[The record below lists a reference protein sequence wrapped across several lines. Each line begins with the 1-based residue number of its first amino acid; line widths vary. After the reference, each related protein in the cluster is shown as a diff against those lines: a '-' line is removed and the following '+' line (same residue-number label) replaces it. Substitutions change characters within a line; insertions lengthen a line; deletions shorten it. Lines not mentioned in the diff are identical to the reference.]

1 MNIRVLKDNYSSIS
15 LVDNKLFFI
24 HCFFAI
30 IHSLLLL
37 GFVVYPFSQPLF
49 LNSETW
55 VFVYLCLFLSFS
67 MDFIYFCSYNRL
79 RNKVSFPWLFL
90 FFDSMLM
97 TICLNSVLSVLSP
110 VLIFIYM
117 SHIFVGGLLGR
128 YKGAFLQ
135 ALFVSFLFS
144 WVLVFNSHEVDINQS
159 LVSSFLLNNIGFII
173 VAGLSGFFG
182 HQVDKMQWSLIVK
195 SKIVDR
201 LESLNKLIVEN
212 INMGLFILDDKNSIV
227 YSNQVASNIL
237 CLPSSSL
244 SFSIYKVFP
253 ELENYITTG
262 INNQMDRI
270 EVDYQSGSEKKVIEI
285 FISSIEGMENE
296 KYLILFK
303 DCTGIREMERKA
315 HKKEKLESIGK
326 MAAGIAHELRNPLS
340 SIGGSIQLLDLEK
353 KNSSENKR
361 LVEIT
366 LREISRLNKII
377 GEFLDYATD
386 DAFYFDKM
394 PLESVQ
400 VNSILEELLDSVHV
414 NKKWEHITHHFILQ
428 SQGVVRGHTD
438 KFKQIF
444 LNIMKNACEAMEDQ
458 DRGHLAIET
467 FDDDEW
473 VVVKIKDTGKGIDDN
488 DKSHIYEPFYTKKEK
503 GTGLGLSIVR
513 KLVLLYK
520 GHISYKKRG
529 EEKGTVCELRFPIQ
543 PNFFPGELAQSKSA

>member
-1 MNIRVLKDNYSSIS
+1 MNIRVLKDNYSGMS
-15 LVDNKLFFI
+15 LANNKLFFV
-24 HCFFAI
+24 HCFFAV

-37 GFVVYPFSQPLF
+37 GFVLYPFSQPLF

-55 VFVYLCLFLSFS
+55 VFVYMCLFLSFS
-67 MDFIYFCSYNRL
+67 VDFIYFCFYDRL
-79 RNKVSFPWLFL
+79 KNKASFPWLFL
-90 FFDSMLM
+90 FFDSVLM

-144 WVLVFNSHEVDINQS
+144 WVLVFNSHGVDINQS
-159 LVSSFLLNNIGFII
+159 LVSSFLLNNLGFII

-182 HQVDKMQWSLIVK
+182 HQVDKMQWSLSVK
-195 SKIVDR
+195 SKAVAQ
-201 LESLNKLIVEN
+201 LENLNKLIAEN

-227 YSNQVASNIL
+227 HSNQVASHIL
-237 CLPSSSL
+237 GLPSSSL
-244 SFSIYKVFP
+244 LLSVYKVFP
-253 ELENYITTG
+253 ELENYMAAG
-262 INNQMDRI
+262 IDNEMNRI
-270 EVDYQSGSEKKVIEI
+270 EMDYQSGSEKKIIEV
-285 FISSIEGMENE
+285 FISPMEGMESE
-296 KYLILFK
+296 KYLILFQ

-386 DAFYFDKM
+386 DTFYFDKM
-394 PLESVQ
+394 PLEPVQ

-414 NKKWEHITHHFILQ
+414 NKKWEHITHHFILK
-428 SQGVVRGHTD
+428 SQGVARGHTD

-444 LNIMKNACEAMEDQ
+444 LNVIKNACEAMEDQ
-458 DRGHLAIET
+458 DKGHLAIET

-488 DKSHIYEPFYTKKEK
+488 DMSHIYEPFYTKKEK